1 MLDRTTGRLVML
13 ADPLLA
19 AVESDD
25 PIEDLIDDTVA
36 FTETQLEDLRRMLQA
51 KKLLRLPTK
60 AETKEFQIRER
71 FCAELPEG
79 DTKEEMQKVLRGQT
93 GYRSFDG
100 AVARL
105 HIAQAW
111 NTFRDT
117 AFAVVAVAWLER
129 HEIPYVGDF
138 TVPDTAPELRQAG

>member
-1 MLDRTTGRLVML
+1 ML
-13 ADPLLA
+13 ADQLLA

-25 PIEDLIDDTVA
+25 PIEDLIDETVA
-36 FTETQLEDLRRMLQA
+36 FTETQLEDLRRKLEA

-60 AETKEFQIRER
+60 AQTKEFQIRER

-79 DTKEEMQKVLRGQT
+79 DAKEEMQKVLRGQT

-138 TVPDTAPELRQAG
+138 TVPDTASELRQAG